1 MTIYDILSRHADLEA
16 VVLDVGANLGIH
28 GLYAAKLGY
37 RVWAIEP
44 QERNLIKV
52 TFIIRF
58 MFIIAFIN
66 DKKVSYSIFSI
77 FNIFIKIYRSASK
90 SGLLDRLT
98 FVQNGIDGERRAAVM
113 GIHGKAN
120 GRSYVKFEGNEEK
133 IKFERTNYSLSLNSD

>member
-113 GIHGKAN
+113 GIHGKNN

-133 IKFERTNYSLSLNSD
+133 IKYERTNYSLSLNSD

>member
-1 MTIYDILSRHADLEA
+1 MVISKSVLSSGKWEPGISLTIYDILSRHADLEA

-58 MFIIAFIN
+58 MFIIAFNEILSMT
-66 DKKVSYSIFSI
+66 KRYLVLYFLFS
-77 FNIFIKIYRSASK
+77 
-90 SGLLDRLT
+90 T
-98 FVQNGIDGERRAAVM
+98 FSLRCIDQHQNQVFWID
-113 GIHGKAN
+113 
-120 GRSYVKFEGNEEK
+120 
-133 IKFERTNYSLSLNSD
+133 

>member
-133 IKFERTNYSLSLNSD
+133 IKYERTN

>member
-1 MTIYDILSRHADLEA
+1 MVVSKSVLSSGKWEPGISLTISDILSRHADLEA

-58 MFIIAFIN
+58 MFIIALSMTKRYLVLYFL
-66 DKKVSYSIFSI
+66 FS
-77 FNIFIKIYRSASK
+77 
-90 SGLLDRLT
+90 T
-98 FVQNGIDGERRAAVM
+98 FSLRCIDQHQNQVFWID
-113 GIHGKAN
+113 
-120 GRSYVKFEGNEEK
+120 
-133 IKFERTNYSLSLNSD
+133 